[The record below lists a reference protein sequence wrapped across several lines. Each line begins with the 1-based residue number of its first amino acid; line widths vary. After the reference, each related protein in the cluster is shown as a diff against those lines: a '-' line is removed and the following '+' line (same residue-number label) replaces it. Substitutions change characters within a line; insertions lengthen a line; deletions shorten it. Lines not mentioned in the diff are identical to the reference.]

1 MIKCGIIGYP
11 IKKPRSVILWKKYFF
26 KNKINSQMLEFNFNK
41 KNFNKKTFSLISKKN
56 FLASAVTMPYKKDI
70 KKYINFFNETAKLSG
85 SVNLIVK
92 HKKKIHGFNTD
103 IFGFLKSLSKK
114 TLYKNIIILGM
125 GGSGS
130 AIYNYLNKKFKKNF
144 ILITKKK
151 IKKKKNTK
159 IFRTLVEKNLDYK
172 KNYLIVNCTPLGS
185 NLKKSFIKKTPLSDN
200 ILKYLSKKS
209 FVFDLVYKPKKTKLF
224 RQCKKFKVPYKNGL
238 EMNTYQGIKALEI
251 IEKMTKFKL
260 N

>member
-26 KNKINSQMLEFNFNK
+26 KNKINSQMLEFNFSK
-41 KNFNKKTFSLISKKN
+41 KNFNKKTFSLISEKN

-103 IFGFLKSLSKK
+103 IFGFLKSLSKN
-114 TLYKNIIILGM
+114 TLHKNIIILGM

-151 IKKKKNTK
+151 N
-159 IFRTLVEKNLDYK
+159 
-172 KNYLIVNCTPLGS
+172 
-185 NLKKSFIKKTPLSDN
+185 
-200 ILKYLSKKS
+200 
-209 FVFDLVYKPKKTKLF
+209 
-224 RQCKKFKVPYKNGL
+224 
-238 EMNTYQGIKALEI
+238 
-251 IEKMTKFKL
+251 
-260 N
+260 

>member
-11 IKKPRSVILWKKYFF
+11 LKKPRSVILWKKYFF
-26 KNKINSQMLEFNFNK
+26 KNKINSQMLEFNFSK
-41 KNFNKKTFSLISKKN
+41 KNFNKKTFSLISEKI

-70 KKYINFFNETAKLSG
+70 KKYVNFFNETAKLSG

-103 IFGFLKSLSKK
+103 IFGFLKSISKN
-114 TLYKNIIILGM
+114 TLHKNIIILGM

-151 IKKKKNTK
+151 INKKKNTK
-159 IFRTLVEKNLDYK
+159 IFRTLAVKNLDSK
-172 KNYLIVNCTPLGS
+172 KNYLIINCTPLGS
-185 NLKKSFIKKTPLSDN
+185 NLKKSFIKETPLSEYV
-200 ILKYLSKKS
+200 LKNLSKKS

-224 RQCKKFKVPYKNGL
+224 HQCKKFKVSYKNGL

-251 IEKMTKFKL
+251 IAKITKFKL